1 MSRSTPSTDHS
12 NTLNEHDR
20 HWLGHAW
27 QLAQRGLF
35 TVSPN
40 PCVGCVIVKDG
51 RLLAE
56 GFHQQAG
63 GAHAEVNALQN
74 LSLADS
80 QGATLYV
87 TLEPCCHQG
96 KTPPCTQA
104 LIRAKLARVVVAQID
119 PNPLVA
125 GQGIAQLRAAGI
137 CVDVQTAV
145 VQTGIVQ
152 TGIVQT
158 GIVQTGIVQT
168 GIVQTGIAQTEAQS
182 LNRGFFQ
189 RMRTGLPR
197 VRIKMAASMDGRTAL
212 ANGESQ
218 WLTGAAA
225 RQDVQYLRAQSCA
238 IISSAATVLADHAR
252 LTVRPDTW
260 PIAYPPVP
268 MAYAD
273 QQGHVRQPL
282 RVIVD
287 AKRRL
292 PIDHPIFQQHGR
304 TLWCVAQPFSPSAPN
319 VDVLPVPLLDDEW
332 QADGLDLAF
341 ILRELAKRQC
351 NEVLIEAGPRLASSF
366 LAQQWVDE
374 IWLYQAPLILGDQA
388 KPLFYTQL
396 EQLSQ
401 AKRWSLHSVDRFDQD
416 VRLIW
421 SRSCLPD

>member
-1 MSRSTPSTDHS
+1 MSRSTPSTDNAS
-12 NTLNEHDR
+12 PLNTTDR
-20 HWLGHAW
+20 HWLAHAW

-63 GAHAEVNALQN
+63 CAHSEINALKN
-74 LSLADS
+74 LTISDT
-80 QGATLYV
+80 QGATVYV

-104 LIRAKLARVVVAQID
+104 LINANVARVVVAQID

-125 GQGIAQLRAAGI
+125 GQGVAQLRAAGI
-137 CVDVQTAV
+137 CVDVQAV
-145 VQTGIVQ
+145 DVQAVDVQSNDVQTDVLQ
-152 TGIVQT
+152 PV
-158 GIVQTGIVQT
+158 
-168 GIVQTGIAQTEAQS
+168 AQS
-182 LNRGFFQ
+182 LNRGFMQ

-252 LTVRPDTW
+252 LTVRPDAW
-260 PIAYPPVP
+260 PIAYPSVP

-273 QQGHVRQPL
+273 QQGQVRQPL

-292 PIDHPIFQQHGR
+292 PIDHPIFQQPGR
-304 TLWCVAQPFSPSAPN
+304 TLWCVAQPPTPSTTQPLDYPPSPLVGEGLGERGGCRAYKNSATK
-319 VDVLPVPLLDDEW
+319 E
-332 QADGLDLAF
+332 
-341 ILRELAKRQC
+341 
-351 NEVLIEAGPRLASSF
+351 
-366 LAQQWVDE
+366 
-374 IWLYQAPLILGDQA
+374 
-388 KPLFYTQL
+388 
-396 EQLSQ
+396 
-401 AKRWSLHSVDRFDQD
+401 
-416 VRLIW
+416 
-421 SRSCLPD
+421 

>member
-1 MSRSTPSTDHS
+1 MSRSTPPT
-12 NTLNEHDR
+12 EHASRLDEQDI
-20 HWLGHAW
+20 HWLRQAW
-27 QLAQRGLF
+27 QLAARGLF

-40 PCVGCVIVKDG
+40 PCVGCVMVKDG

-63 GAHAEVNALQN
+63 GAHAEVNALKH
-74 LSLADS
+74 LTLADS
-80 QGATLYV
+80 QGATVYV

-104 LIRAKLARVVVAQID
+104 LINAQVARVVVAQVD

-137 CVDVQTAV
+137 LVDVQAVDVQAEVALTDV
-145 VQTGIVQ
+145 VQTGL
-152 TGIVQT
+152 
-158 GIVQTGIVQT
+158 
-168 GIVQTGIAQTEAQS
+168 AQTEAQS

-189 RMRTGLPR
+189 RMRKGLPR

-273 QQGHVRQPL
+273 QQGQVRQPL

-292 PIDHPIFQQHGR
+292 PIDHPIFQQPGR
-304 TLWCVAQPFSPSAPN
+304 SLWCVAQPFCLSAAN
-319 VDVLPVPLLDDEW
+319 VDVLAVPLLDNQL

-366 LAQQWVDE
+366 LAQQLVDE
-374 IWLYQAPLILGDQA
+374 IWLYQAPLLLGDSA
-388 KPLFYTQL
+388 KPLFYAQL
-396 EQLSQ
+396 EQLNQ
-401 AKRWSLHSVDRFDQD
+401 AKRWSLHSVARFDQD

-421 SRSCLPD
+421 CV